1 MQVFLFS
8 LPVPF
13 YSFNERLFLSTG
25 FPLRLCENGL
35 GHANAKACP
44 GKLNHVWV
52 VMKLSTIVMSMD

>member
-1 MQVFLFS
+1 MQVILFS

-13 YSFNERLFLSTG
+13 YSFIDG

-35 GHANAKACP
+35 GHAKACP

-52 VMKLSTIVMSMD
+52 VMNLITIVMSMDK

>member
-13 YSFNERLFLSTG
+13 YSFNERLFLLTG

-35 GHANAKACP
+35 GHAKACP

-52 VMKLSTIVMSMD
+52 VMNLSTIVMSMDK